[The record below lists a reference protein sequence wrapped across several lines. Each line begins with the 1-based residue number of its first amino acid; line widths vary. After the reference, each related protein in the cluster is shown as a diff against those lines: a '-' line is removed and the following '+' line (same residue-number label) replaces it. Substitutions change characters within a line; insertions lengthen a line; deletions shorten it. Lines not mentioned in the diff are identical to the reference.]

1 MLISLKRNIIF
12 LANFKFIFPF
22 VFFIHCHHLYNGPD
36 YIEGSEANQ
45 RITSPIISKLHSCS
59 LLTHSYNRNDT
70 NPDPMRRTLSIET
83 TNSFFL
89 ILHLFTRF
97 EVFNPYSYYKTKDID
112 RCSKDIEFYSCD
124 HFSPRWS
131 NDANFGFFIAT
142 IVCNDVKT
150 YDPPLQRIFPSSDE
164 EESEEE

>member
-1 MLISLKRNIIF
+1 
-12 LANFKFIFPF
+12 
-22 VFFIHCHHLYNGPD
+22 
-36 YIEGSEANQ
+36 
-45 RITSPIISKLHSCS
+45 
-59 LLTHSYNRNDT
+59 
-70 NPDPMRRTLSIET
+70 MRRTLSIET

-97 EVFNPYSYYKTKDID
+97 EVFNPYSYYKTEDID

-131 NDANFGFFIAT
+131 NDANFGFFIAS

-150 YDPPLQRIFPSSDE
+150 YEPPLQRIFPSSDD
-164 EESEEE
+164 EESEE